1 MAVCRPE
8 LLSYASRTVWCNLL
22 TAISLTLFIRICGA
36 ENILCPSSC
45 SCLGSLVDCSRRG
58 LIEIPKDLPFWVEY
72 LELQYNDLTKVEEN
86 SFDGIP
92 KLKSLDLSHNQIRS
106 INSTTFRHLRFLEE
120 LKMKHNHLSDIPDL
134 GVQRSLTVLSLDHN
148 EIYTVTSTVLKKYE
162 NLEVLILDNNKIVD
176 IPIGTFPNGT
186 KLLHLNLNSNRIVN
200 IEEGA
205 LDNLTTLNTLK
216 LNKNRLSAI
225 PKNLFKKLF
234 SLKHLELNKNHIQRI
249 EGLTFHGLESLQVL
263 KLKRN
268 RIGQLLDGAF
278 WGLSKIHH
286 LHLDYNNITQV
297 KKAWLYKLSSLRTL
311 SLTYNRISEIEE
323 EGWVFCDHLKDL
335 DMRHNQLHTISKDMF
350 ARLSKLH
357 ILDLEYNK
365 ISYIEEGAFEH
376 LTSLLTLKLN
386 HNEISWTIEDTD
398 GAFSNLTH
406 LSDLGLAHNKIKS
419 IAKRAFVGL
428 HNLQLLDLNGNPLTA
443 IQENAFQNLHALQ
456 ELKFNTSNLLCDCS
470 LKWLPNWLI
479 ISGFSHSVAAHC
491 GHPES
496 LQNRSIFEVSSEN
509 FTCDDSPKP
518 YITENPQTLTALKG
532 ENTTLVCKAAS
543 SWDTPTIFQWRKD
556 SKLLLGGEMENFN
569 KTRKDGITEHAS
581 LLHIRNIDDD
591 DEGRY
596 QCVIS
601 NRFGTAYSEK
611 AHVTVHVFPVFT
623 KTPVDVVVKSGST
636 ARLECAAM
644 GLPSPE
650 IAWQKDGG
658 DDDFPAA
665 RERRMH
671 VMPSDDVFFIVKV
684 KASDTGVYSCTAKN
698 DAGMIV
704 ANATLTVLE
713 TPNFVKSM
721 EDKETRVGETAVL
734 ECMAAGSPKP
744 KLAWMKDDAPL
755 VPTERHFFTA
765 DSQLLIIVQTK
776 SSDTGKYVCNMSNT
790 MGSKS
795 DSSYLTVLPSL
806 ATKVVMAGAE
816 DDKTTTGIII
826 ISVVCCVV
834 GTSLVWVI
842 IIYKTRKRGE
852 DYVLT
857 KTDETTLPGETPPY
871 HPYPQGVDDY
881 KNSVT
886 HLFLDSNSEH
896 SSRDSGTDSA
906 KQSSDQLLPAEENS
920 GQVLLLPHERTT
932 LSHFRNSVGSM
943 LGQQSNMSEDTVQSN
958 MSEDTVQSSPR
969 ATSSQQR
976 RPLLP
981 TFHSHARD
989 KLWRGRPVSATN
1001 QAMEDEDRSHKIPG
1015 SQPQW
1020 PSIKKKRSLSV
1031 DHFEANLRQGAIPTP
1046 SRSCS
1051 TISQECPESER
1062 DTAERN
1068 LLCGD
1073 VPNSVDSWSTCSLKN
1088 GTASK
1093 DNLNKK
1099 ASFSLENEDHCISH
1113 QPLLNSQSA
1122 GHFISSSCTE
1132 VQESVATEIVS
1143 PLSQARVT
1151 HGPTSQ
1157 VGVA

>member
-1 MAVCRPE
+1 ME
-8 LLSYASRTVWCNLL
+8 EE
-22 TAISLTLFIRICGA
+22 IRKQQ
-36 ENILCPSSC
+36 
-45 SCLGSLVDCSRRG
+45 GSV
-58 LIEIPKDLPFWVEY
+58 
-72 LELQYNDLTKVEEN
+72 ELQYNDLTKVEEN
-86 SFDGIP
+86 SFDGLP

-120 LKMKHNHLSDIPDL
+120 LKIKHNHLGDIPDL
-134 GVQRSLTVLSLDHN
+134 GVQKSLKVLNLDHN
-148 EIYTVTSTVLKKYE
+148 EIYTVTSTVLEKYE
-162 NLEVLILDNNKIVD
+162 NLEILNLDNNKIVD
-176 IPIGTFPNGT
+176 IPIDTFHNGS
-186 KLLHLNLNSNRIVN
+186 KLLNLNLNSNRIVS

-205 LDNLTTLNTLK
+205 LDNLTRLDTLK

-225 PKNLFKKLF
+225 PKNLFKKLLT
-234 SLKHLELNKNHIQRI
+234 LKHLELNKNHIQKI
-249 EGLTFHGLESLQVL
+249 EGLSFHGLESLQVL

-268 RIGQLLDGAF
+268 RIEQLLDGAF

-297 KKAWLYKLSSLRTL
+297 KKAWLYKLSSLKTL
-311 SLTYNRISEIEE
+311 SLTYNSISEVED
-323 EGWVFCDHLKDL
+323 EGWIFCDHLKELDL
-335 DMRHNQLHTISKDMF
+335 RHNQLHTVSKDMF
-350 ARLSKLH
+350 AKLSKLH
-357 ILDLEYNK
+357 TLDLEYNK
-365 ISYIEEGAFEH
+365 ISYIEEGAFGH
-376 LTSLLTLKLN
+376 LTSLLTLKLD

-406 LSDLGLAHNKIKS
+406 LLDLGLAHNKIKS

-428 HNLQLLDLNGNPLTA
+428 HSLQLLDLTGNPLTA
-443 IQENAFQNLHALQ
+443 IQENAFQNLHTLQ
-456 ELKFNTSNLLCDCS
+456 ELKFNTSSLLCDCS

-479 ISGFSHSVAAHC
+479 ISGFSHSVTAHC

-496 LQNRSIFEVSSEN
+496 LKNRSIFEASPEN

-543 SWDTPTIFQWRKD
+543 SRDTPTIFQWRKD

-569 KTRKDGITEHAS
+569 KTRKDGVTEHAS
-581 LLHIRNIDDD
+581 LLHIRNIDDN
-591 DEGRY
+591 DEGKY

-601 NRFGTAYSEK
+601 NRFGTAYSDK
-611 AHVTVHVFPVFT
+611 AHVTVHVFPIFT

-684 KASDTGVYSCTAKN
+684 KASDMGIYSCTAKN
-698 DAGMIV
+698 DAGMIM

-721 EDKETRVGETAVL
+721 ENKETRVGETAVL

-834 GTSLVWVI
+834 GTSLVWVV

-852 DYVLT
+852 DYALT

-871 HPYPQGVDDY
+871 NPYPQGVGVDEY

-886 HLFLDSNSEH
+886 HLFLDNNSEH

-906 KQSSDQLLPAEENS
+906 KQSSDQLLPPEENS

-932 LSHFRNSVGSM
+932 LPHFRSSVGSM
-943 LGQQSNMSEDTVQSN
+943 LGQQSNMSEDTVQS
-958 MSEDTVQSSPR
+958 SPR
-969 ATSSQQR
+969 TTSSQQR

-981 TFHSHARD
+981 TFHSHPRD
-989 KLWRGRPVSATN
+989 KLWRGRPISATN
-1001 QAMEDEDRSHKIPG
+1001 QAMEDEYRSHRIPG
-1015 SQPQW
+1015 GQPQW
-1020 PSIKKKRSLSV
+1020 PGIKKKRSLSV
-1031 DHFEANLRQGAIPTP
+1031 DHLEVNLRQGAIPTP

-1051 TISQECPESER
+1051 TISQECPESEH
-1062 DTAERN
+1062 DVAERN
-1068 LLCGD
+1068 LLCSD
-1073 VPNSVDSWSTCSLKN
+1073 VPNSVDSWSTCSLKH

-1093 DNLNKK
+1093 DDQNNRG
-1099 ASFSLENEDHCISH
+1099 SFSLDNEHQCLSC
-1113 QPLLNSQSA
+1113 QPLLNSQGAS
-1122 GHFISSSCTE
+1122 HFTSSSCIE
-1132 VQESVATEIVS
+1132 VQEPVASQTVS

-1151 HGPTSQ
+1151 RSPTSQ